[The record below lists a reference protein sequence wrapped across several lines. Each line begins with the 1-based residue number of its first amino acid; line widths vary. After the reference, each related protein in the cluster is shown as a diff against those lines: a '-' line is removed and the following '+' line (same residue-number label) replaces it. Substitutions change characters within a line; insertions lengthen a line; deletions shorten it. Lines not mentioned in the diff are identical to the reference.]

1 MVQRPSW
8 QAQLSG
14 QKIWTLVPP
23 PECEHVCRSL
33 QVTVTKGDISKSA
46 AEMNSM
52 ITKSLLVGLA
62 GTIVLTLSLPRSSPL
77 TSKIVWR

>member
-52 ITKSLLVGLA
+52 ITKRLLVGWDQCFNPFPA
-62 GTIVLTLSLPRSSPL
+62 KGFPIDE
-77 TSKIVWR
+77 